1 MYELTGGI
9 SPKQSDAG
17 PEGYEWASLI
27 RILSQRRRAFFT
39 IFASF
44 VVVVGLL
51 TLVTPKQYTTTV
63 QLIAGNPSSA
73 TGDLSQQTNLPILN
87 ALRLQSGVQSAE
99 TYAALLQENEVAQD
113 VINRLHLKVTPG
125 ALLSGVTVK
134 PITDTSILR
143 VSVAW
148 KTAAGSAAIANAL
161 ADAFVDR
168 ERRLVS
174 SSADSALRFTAQQ
187 MPSAA
192 ARMRSADTA
201 LARFESLHHIADLNS
216 ETQSMIGTMAALSSR
231 LAAAEV
237 DQRQNQAQLETDSGQ
252 LATMQPTSSNG
263 GSTAPN
269 PVYSNL
275 ESQLSAVDVQ
285 LQTAREQYT
294 DEFPAVV
301 NLRTQEQKLQAQLA
315 RTPRTIIASTMTEA
329 NPVYTALKQQASV
342 ARTAISGDSA
352 QMSALRNQLA
362 NMQPALRRL
371 PEQANRLAELRSA
384 ATAAEDV
391 YNTLNKHSND
401 ALISKSTALSDV
413 TVLSS
418 ASAADAVKKPSLI
431 TNLVIALV
439 VGAVLGFAGVFLL
452 DIFDNSIKDE
462 RDIES
467 LSLPVLAS
475 IPRLETKGKF
485 ALPWVRS
492 LTIEAFLQL
501 VTALRYST
509 DRPITTLAF
518 ASPLQGDGKSTIAM
532 NTAIAL
538 AEVSPRILI
547 IDADLRRPSL
557 HTKFE
562 IANDFGLSDILVG
575 NATLDSVTR
584 ATRHAGLDLVTS
596 GTRTPNPYKLLQ
608 SDRFDAF
615 IEQAL
620 TVYRMIIID
629 GPALNPII
637 DGAVLCKKASATV
650 LVVSAGATDLRSTKR
665 ALHRLQSVGVRDIL
679 GIVVNRTS
687 PRRQDYNDYY
697 LGAGAAGTS
706 SLSLPTQS
714 PRTPGGAGG
723 TGN

>member
-1 MYELTGGI
+1 MYELTGGT
-9 SPKQSDAG
+9 SPKQSDAL
-17 PEGYEWASLI
+17 PEGFEWGSLL
-27 RILSQRRRAFFT
+27 RILSRRRRAFFA
-39 IFASF
+39 IFAAF
-44 VVVVGLL
+44 VAVVALL
-51 TLVTPKQYTTTV
+51 TIATPKQYTTAV
-63 QLIAGNPSSA
+63 QMIAGNPSSA
-73 TGDLSQQTNLPILN
+73 SGDLSQQTNLPILN
-87 ALRLQSGVQSAE
+87 ALRLQTGVQSAE
-99 TYAALLQENEVAQD
+99 TYAALLMENEVAQT
-113 VINRLHLKVTPG
+113 VIDRLKLKTTPG
-125 ALLSGVTVK
+125 TLLSGVTVK

-143 VSVAW
+143 VSVVW
-148 KTAAGSAAIANAL
+148 KTPEGSAAIANAL
-161 ADAFVDR
+161 AEAFVDR

-174 SSADSALRFTAQQ
+174 SSADSALRFTSQQ
-187 MPSAA
+187 LPSAA
-192 ARMRSADTA
+192 ARMRVADAA
-201 LARFESLHHIADLNS
+201 LARFETEHHIADLNS
-216 ETQSMIGTMAALSSR
+216 ETQSLIGSMATLSSR
-231 LAAAEV
+231 ISAVEV

-252 LATMQPTSSNG
+252 LSTMQPTSNNG
-263 GSTAPN
+263 GSTSPN
-269 PVYSNL
+269 PIYANL

-294 DEFPAVV
+294 DEHPIVV
-301 NLRTQEQKLQAQLA
+301 NLRTQEQKLRAQLA
-315 RTPRTIIASTMTEA
+315 RTPQIIVASTMTQA
-329 NPVYTALKQQASV
+329 NPVYTTLKQQAAN

-352 QMSALRNQLA
+352 QISELRGQLA
-362 NMQPALRRL
+362 RLQPELRRL
-371 PEQANRLAELRSA
+371 PERANRLAELRTA
-384 ATAAEDV
+384 ATSAEDV
-391 YNTLNKHSND
+391 YNTLNKKAND

-413 TVLSS
+413 TVLSP
-418 ASAADAVKKPSLI
+418 ASAADAVKKPSLFM
-431 TNLVIALV
+431 NLVVGIV
-439 VGAVLGFAGVFLL
+439 VGAVLAFAGVFLL

-475 IPRLETKGKF
+475 IPRLDAKGKF

-562 IANDFGLSDILVG
+562 IANDFGLSDVLVG

-608 SDRFDAF
+608 SDRFDTF

-620 TVYRMIIID
+620 KVYRMVIID
-629 GPALNPII
+629 GPALNPVI

-665 ALHRLQSVGVRDIL
+665 ALQRLQSVGVRDIL

-687 PRRQDYNDYY
+687 PRRQDYNEYY
-697 LGAGAAGTS
+697 LGGGTAGTS
-706 SLSLPTQS
+706 ALALPMQQ
-714 PRTPGGAGG
+714 
-723 TGN
+723 